1 MRHLLALLD
10 GDVAKVYTDLG
21 IEGYKPGFSPVV
33 RALVASGPSSIRD
46 LARAIGVTHS
56 AASQKVAQMGKSG
69 LVRLEAGADAR
80 QRIVHLTAK
89 AQALLPLIDA
99 EWDAT
104 QAAAAELQAE
114 LPALTEGL
122 LAAERAVAQRPFRQR
137 IADAARLLS
146 AQQPAAYAG
155 PAAEAGP
162 AHDAGP
168 AADAVRAVGR
178 PDVAHATLL
187 EIAEEEQ

>member
-21 IEGYKPGFSPVV
+21 IEDYKPRFSPVV

-56 AASQKVAQMGKSG
+56 AASQTVAQMGKSD

-104 QAAAAELQAE
+104 EAAAAELQAE
-114 LPALTEGL
+114 LPALMEGL
-122 LAAERAVAQRPFRQR
+122 LAAERAVAERPFRQR
-137 IADAARLLS
+137 IADAARSLS
-146 AQQPAAYAG
+146 ARQR
-155 PAAEAGP
+155 AAEV
-162 AHDAGP
+162 GP
-168 AADAVRAVGR
+168 AADVVPARGAPDVVRA
-178 PDVAHATLL
+178 ALL
-187 EIAEEEQ
+187 EIAGEDR